1 MRTAEGNEPRLS
13 NQEHRKEAIMDGIT
27 TREKAQSR
35 IYRMRWWTLVVV
47 SVTVLLATIDETIL
61 NVAIPSLQRDL
72 GASASSLQWM
82 VNSYILVFG
91 GLLLTMG
98 AVGDRFGRARMLR
111 YGLAVFALSSLG
123 AALAQ
128 SPAQLIG
135 ARAIMGMG
143 GAMMMPATLAVIVN
157 VFEEKERPKAIAI
170 WAMMAGIGVALGP
183 LLGGALL
190 KYFYWGSVFL
200 VNVPI
205 AGIAIAA
212 SLFLVPDSR
221 DPKSRPLDIPGA
233 LLSMGAFSALILAII
248 EGPDWGVA
256 SPRLAIVVATAVVLG
271 LGFVLRERQAAYPLL
286 DFALFRLPR
295 FTTGAAAISLAFF
308 STVGFIF
315 GFTQYLQFVQ
325 GHTPLAA
332 GIRFLPIAGGFMF
345 GAVASE
351 ELVRRFGTTRVVAA
365 GLVIMTATM
374 PLILLWEVNTSYL
387 VIGPVVAVIALGAG
401 LVFAPAAEAVMGAV
415 GAAKAGVGSAM
426 NDMTQTLA
434 GAFSI
439 AVVGSVMYAIY
450 AARLGDAVASLP
462 AEEAEVARDS
472 IGAAVQLAASLPQE
486 DALALTTAANS
497 AFTDALGLA
506 VLIAAGFSLVG
517 VLIVARFMPAR
528 DTNVSEDDES
538 QSARELELEG
548 PLAPTY
554 EPSGAGERPPRTVA
568 APFRGG
574 SAQT

>member
-1 MRTAEGNEPRLS
+1 
-13 NQEHRKEAIMDGIT
+13 MDDIT
-27 TREKAQSR
+27 TQEMAQTR
-35 IYRMRWWTLVVV
+35 IHRMRWWTLAVV
-47 SVTVLLATIDETIL
+47 SVTVVLATIDETIL

-82 VNSYILVFG
+82 VNSYVMVFG

-98 AVGDRFGRARMLR
+98 GIGDRFGRARMLR
-111 YGLAVFALSSLG
+111 YGLAVFALSSVG

-128 SPAQLIG
+128 SPSQLIG
-135 ARAIMGMG
+135 ARAIMGVG

-157 VFEEKERPKAIAI
+157 VFKEKEIPKAIAI

-183 LLGGALL
+183 IVGGALL

-205 AGIAIAA
+205 AGLAIVA

-221 DPKSRPLDIPGA
+221 DPESRPLDIPGA
-233 LLSMGAFSALILAII
+233 LLSMGAVSALILAII
-248 EGPDWGVA
+248 EGPEWGA
-256 SPRLAIVVATAVVLG
+256 SSPQLAITAGTAVILG

-295 FTTGAAAISLAFF
+295 FSTGAAAISLGFF
-308 STVGFIF
+308 SMVGFIF

-332 GIRFLPIAGGFMF
+332 GIRFLPMAGGFML
-345 GAVASE
+345 GAIASE
-351 ELVRRFGTTRVVAA
+351 ELARRFGTTKVVAA
-365 GLVIMTATM
+365 GLVIMTVTM
-374 PLILLWEVNTSYL
+374 PLVLLWEVNTSYL
-387 VIGPVVAVIALGAG
+387 MIGPIVAVIALGIG
-401 LVFAPAAEAVMGAV
+401 LVVAPSAEAVMGAV
-415 GAAKAGVGSAM
+415 ESAKAGVGSAM
-426 NDMTQTLA
+426 NDMTQMLA
-434 GAFSI
+434 SAFSI

-450 AARLGDAVASLP
+450 TARLGDAVASLP
-462 AEEAEVARDS
+462 AEAGEVARDS

-486 DALALTTAANS
+486 DALALSIAAKS

-506 VLIAAGFSLVG
+506 VLIGAGFSLIG

-528 DTNVSEDDES
+528 GTNMNEDDISSLEK
-538 QSARELELEG
+538 LELEG
-548 PLAPTY
+548 PLVPID
-554 EPSGAGERPPRTVA
+554 EPSGAGD
-568 APFRGG
+568 GD
-574 SAQT
+574 

>member
-1 MRTAEGNEPRLS
+1 
-13 NQEHRKEAIMDGIT
+13 
-27 TREKAQSR
+27 
-35 IYRMRWWTLVVV
+35 
-47 SVTVLLATIDETIL
+47 
-61 NVAIPSLQRDL
+61 
-72 GASASSLQWM
+72 
-82 VNSYILVFG
+82 
-91 GLLLTMG
+91 MG
-98 AVGDRFGRARMLR
+98 SGC
-111 YGLAVFALSSLG
+111 SPCLG

-157 VFEEKERPKAIAI
+157 VFKEKEMPKAIAI

-183 LLGGALL
+183 ILGGALL
-190 KYFYWGSVFL
+190 KYFYCGSVFL

-205 AGIAIAA
+205 AGLAIAA
-212 SLFLVPDSR
+212 SLFLVPDIR
-221 DPKSRPLDIPGA
+221 DRESRPVDIPGA
-233 LLSMGAFSALILAII
+233 LLSMGAVSALILAVI
-248 EGPDWGVA
+248 EGPEWGVA
-256 SPRLAIVVATAVVLG
+256 SPMLAITVATAVVLG

-295 FTTGAAAISLAFF
+295 FSTGAATVSLAFF
-308 STVGFIF
+308 SMAGFIF

-332 GIRFLPIAGGFMF
+332 GIRFLPAAGGLML
-345 GAVASE
+345 GAIASE

-374 PLILLWEVNTSYL
+374 PLVLLWEVNTSYL
-387 VIGPVVAVIALGAG
+387 VIGPIVAMLALGIG

-415 GAAKAGVGSAM
+415 ETAKAGVGSAM
-426 NDMTQTLA
+426 NDVTQMLA

-462 AEEAEVARDS
+462 AEARDAARDS

-486 DALALTTAANS
+486 DGLAPSAAARS

-506 VLIAAGFSLVG
+506 VLIGAGLSLVG

-528 DTNVSEDDES
+528 VTSVSEDDKS
-538 QSARELELEG
+538 SLPELNLEG
-548 PLAPTY
+548 SLAPLY
-554 EPSGAGERPPRTVA
+554 EPSGAGD
-568 APFRGG
+568 GD
-574 SAQT
+574 

>member
-1 MRTAEGNEPRLS
+1 
-13 NQEHRKEAIMDGIT
+13 MDGIT
-27 TREKAQSR
+27 TQELAQSR
-35 IYRMRWWTLVVV
+35 IHRMRWWTLAVV
-47 SVTVLLATIDETIL
+47 SVTVVLATIDETIL

-82 VNSYILVFG
+82 LNSYMLVFG

-98 AVGDRFGRARMLR
+98 GFGDRFGRARMLR
-111 YGLAVFALSSLG
+111 YGLAVFALSSFG

-143 GAMMMPATLAVIVN
+143 GAMMMPAPLAVIVN
-157 VFEEKERPKAIAI
+157 VFKEKEMPKAIAI

-183 LLGGALL
+183 TLGGALL

-205 AGIAIAA
+205 AAIAIAA

-221 DPKSRPLDIPGA
+221 DPESRPLYIPGA
-233 LLSMGAFSALILAII
+233 LLSMGAVSTLILAVI
-248 EGPDWGVA
+248 EGPNWGA
-256 SPRLAIVVATAVVLG
+256 TSPQLAITVGTAVILG

-295 FTTGAAAISLAFF
+295 FSTGAAAVSLAFF
-308 STVGFIF
+308 SMVGFIF

-332 GIRFLPIAGGFMF
+332 GIRFLPAAGGFML
-345 GAVASE
+345 GAIASE

-374 PLILLWEVNTSYL
+374 PLVLLWEVNTSYL
-387 VIGPVVAVIALGAG
+387 VIGPVVAMISLGVG

-415 GAAKAGVGSAM
+415 EAAKAGVGSAM
-426 NDMTQTLA
+426 NDVTQMLA
-434 GAFSI
+434 GALSI

-462 AEEAEVARDS
+462 AEASELARDS
-472 IGAAVQLAASLPQE
+472 VGAAVQLAASLPLE
-486 DALALTTAANS
+486 DALALSAAAKS
-497 AFTDALGLA
+497 AFTDGMGLA
-506 VLIAAGFSLVG
+506 LLIGAGFSLVG

-528 DTNVSEDDES
+528 DTNVSEDDDS
-538 QSARELELEG
+538 SLQELELEG
-548 PLAPTY
+548 PFAPIN
-554 EPSGAGERPPRTVA
+554 EPSAAGD
-568 APFRGG
+568 GD
-574 SAQT
+574 

>member
-1 MRTAEGNEPRLS
+1 
-13 NQEHRKEAIMDGIT
+13 MDGIT
-27 TREKAQSR
+27 TQEKTQSR
-35 IYRMRWWTLVVV
+35 IYRMRWLTLVVV
-47 SVTVLLATIDETIL
+47 SVTVMLATIDETIL

-82 VNSYILVFG
+82 LNSYMLVFG

-98 AVGDRFGRARMLR
+98 GVGDRFGRARMLR
-111 YGLAVFALSSLG
+111 YGLAVFALSSIG

-143 GAMMMPATLAVIVN
+143 GAMMMPATLAIIVN
-157 VFEEKERPKAIAI
+157 LFEEKEKPKAIAI

-183 LLGGALL
+183 ILGGALL

-212 SLFLVPDSR
+212 SLFLVPNSR
-221 DPKSRPLDIPGA
+221 DPESKPLDIPGA
-233 LLSMGAFSALILAII
+233 LLSMGAVSALMLAIM
-248 EGPDWGVA
+248 EGPEWGVA
-256 SPRLAIVVATAVVLG
+256 SPLLAITVATAVILG
-271 LGFVLRERQAAYPLL
+271 LGFVLREKQTAYPLL

-295 FTTGAAAISLAFF
+295 FSTGAAAVSLAFF
-308 STVGFIF
+308 SMVGFIF

-332 GIRFLPIAGGFMF
+332 GIRFLPAAGGFML
-345 GAVASE
+345 GAIASE
-351 ELVRRFGTTRVVAA
+351 ELVRRFGTTKVVAA

-374 PLILLWEVNTSYL
+374 PLVLLCDVNTSYL
-387 VIGPVVAVIALGAG
+387 VIGPIVAMIALGVG

-415 GAAKAGVGSAM
+415 EVARAGVGSAM
-426 NDMTQTLA
+426 NDVTQMLA

-450 AARLGDAVASLP
+450 AAKLGETVASLP
-462 AEEAEVARDS
+462 AEQAEVVQDS
-472 IGAAVQLAASLPQE
+472 IGAAVQLAASLPQPE
-486 DALALTTAANS
+486 ALALSAAANS

-506 VLIAAGFSLVG
+506 MLIGAGFSLVG

-528 DTNVSEDDES
+528 DPDVSRDGDS
-538 QSARELELEG
+538 GHRKPELG
-548 PLAPTY
+548 SSPTPAPA
-554 EPSGAGERPPRTVA
+554 PAGAGD
-568 APFRGG
+568 GD
-574 SAQT
+574 

>member
-1 MRTAEGNEPRLS
+1 MRTAEGNEPRLN

-27 TREKAQSR
+27 TQEKAQSR
-35 IYRMRWWTLVVV
+35 IHRMRWWTLTVV

-72 GASASSLQWM
+72 GASASSLLWM
-82 VNSYILVFG
+82 VNAYILVFG

-98 AVGDRFGRARMLR
+98 GVGDRFGRARMLR
-111 YGLAVFALSSLG
+111 YGLAVFALSSLS

-143 GAMMMPATLAVIVN
+143 GAMMMPATLAVIIN
-157 VFEEKERPKAIAI
+157 VFGEKERPKAIAI

-183 LLGGALL
+183 ILGGALL
-190 KYFYWGSVFL
+190 KYFYWGSVFM

-205 AGIAIAA
+205 AAIAIVA

-221 DPKSRPLDIPGA
+221 DPESRPLDIPGA
-233 LLSMGAFSALILAII
+233 LLSMGAVSALILAII
-248 EGPDWGVA
+248 EGPNWGVA
-256 SPRLAIVVATAVVLG
+256 SPKFVITAGTAIVMG

-295 FTTGAAAISLAFF
+295 FSTGAAAVSLAFF
-308 STVGFIF
+308 SIVGFMF

-345 GAVASE
+345 GAIASE

-374 PLILLWEVNTSYL
+374 PLVLLWEMNTSYL
-387 VIGPVVAVIALGAG
+387 VIGPIVAVFALGVG

-426 NDMTQTLA
+426 NDVTQMLA
-434 GAFSI
+434 GALSI

-462 AEEAEVARDS
+462 AEAGEMVRDS
-472 IGAAVQLAASLPQE
+472 IWAAVQLAASLPQE
-486 DALALTTAANS
+486 DALALTTAAKS
-497 AFTDALGLA
+497 AFTDALGMA
-506 VLIAAGFSLVG
+506 VLIGAAFSLVG
-517 VLIVARFMPAR
+517 VLVVARFMPAR
-528 DTNVSEDDES
+528 NPAVSGKGAQTSEQLGDDSSTS
-538 QSARELELEG
+538 QTIA
-548 PLAPTY
+548 
-554 EPSGAGERPPRTVA
+554 EPVA
-568 APFRGG
+568 AG
-574 SAQT
+574 TD

>member
-1 MRTAEGNEPRLS
+1 M
-13 NQEHRKEAIMDGIT
+13 
-27 TREKAQSR
+27 
-35 IYRMRWWTLVVV
+35 
-47 SVTVLLATIDETIL
+47 
-61 NVAIPSLQRDL
+61 
-72 GASASSLQWM
+72 
-82 VNSYILVFG
+82 
-91 GLLLTMG
+91 TMG
-98 AVGDRFGRARMLR
+98 GVGDRFGRAKMLR

-123 AALAQ
+123 AAMAQ

-135 ARAIMGMG
+135 ARAIMGIG

-157 VFEEKERPKAIAI
+157 VFKEKEMPKAIAI

-183 LLGGALL
+183 ILGGALL

-221 DPKSRPLDIPGA
+221 DPESRPLDIPGA
-233 LLSMGAFSALILAII
+233 LLSMGAVSALILAII
-248 EGPDWGVA
+248 EGPKWGAA
-256 SPRLAIVVATAVVLG
+256 SPLLAITVATAVILG

-295 FTTGAAAISLAFF
+295 FSTGAAAVSLAFF
-308 STVGFIF
+308 SMVGFIF

-332 GIRFLPIAGGFMF
+332 GIRFLPAAGGFML
-345 GAVASE
+345 GAIASE

-374 PLILLWEVNTSYL
+374 PLVLLWEVNTSYM
-387 VIGPVVAVIALGAG
+387 VIGPIVAVFALGIG

-415 GAAKAGVGSAM
+415 EAAKAGVGSAM
-426 NDMTQTLA
+426 NDVTQMLA
-434 GAFSI
+434 GALSI

-462 AEEAEVARDS
+462 AEAGEIARDS

-486 DALALTTAANS
+486 EALALSVAAKS

-506 VLIAAGFSLVG
+506 VLIGAGLSLVG
-517 VLIVARFMPAR
+517 ALVVARFMPAR
-528 DTNVSEDDES
+528 GTNVSEDDDS
-538 QSARELELEG
+538 SLPELELEG
-548 PLAPTY
+548 PLAPIY
-554 EPSGAGERPPRTVA
+554 EPSGAGD
-568 APFRGG
+568 GD
-574 SAQT
+574 

>member
-1 MRTAEGNEPRLS
+1 MRTAEGNESRLS

-27 TREKAQSR
+27 TQEKKHSR
-35 IYRMRWWTLVVV
+35 IYRMRWLTLAIV

-61 NVAIPSLQRDL
+61 NVTIPSLQRDL
-72 GASASSLQWM
+72 GASASSLQWIL
-82 VNSYILVFG
+82 NSYMLVFG

-98 AVGDRFGRARMLR
+98 AIGDRFGRARMLR

-135 ARAIMGMG
+135 ARAIMGIG
-143 GAMMMPATLAVIVN
+143 GAMMMPATLAIIVN
-157 VFEEKERPKAIAI
+157 VFEEKEKPKAIAI

-183 LLGGALL
+183 ILGGALL

-200 VNVPI
+200 VSVPI

-233 LLSMGAFSALILAII
+233 LLSMGAVSALILAVI
-248 EGPDWGVA
+248 EGPEWGVA
-256 SPRLAIVVATAVVLG
+256 SPRLAITVATAVILG

-295 FTTGAAAISLAFF
+295 FSTGAAAVSLAFF
-308 STVGFIF
+308 SMVGFIF

-325 GHTPLAA
+325 GHSPLAA
-332 GIRFLPIAGGFMF
+332 GIRFLPAAGGLML
-345 GAVASE
+345 GAIASE
-351 ELVRRFGTTRVVAA
+351 ELVRRFGTTRVVVA

-374 PLILLWEVNTSYL
+374 PLVLLWEVNTSYM
-387 VIGPVVAVIALGAG
+387 VIGPIVAMFSLGIG

-415 GAAKAGVGSAM
+415 KAAKAGVGSAM
-426 NDMTQTLA
+426 NDMTQMLA
-434 GAFSI
+434 SAFSI
-439 AVVGSVMYAIY
+439 AMVGTVMYAIY

-462 AEEAEVARDS
+462 AEAREVVLDS
-472 IGAAVQLAASLPQE
+472 IGGDAAA
-486 DALALTTAANS
+486 
-497 AFTDALGLA
+497 
-506 VLIAAGFSLVG
+506 
-517 VLIVARFMPAR
+517 
-528 DTNVSEDDES
+528 
-538 QSARELELEG
+538 
-548 PLAPTY
+548 
-554 EPSGAGERPPRTVA
+554 
-568 APFRGG
+568 RGG
-574 SAQT
+574 ARPIRRGEVGIHGCAGSGGADWRRVLARRGADRC

>member
-1 MRTAEGNEPRLS
+1 
-13 NQEHRKEAIMDGIT
+13 MDDIT
-27 TREKAQSR
+27 TKEKAQSR
-35 IYRMRWWTLVVV
+35 MHRKRWWTLVVV

-135 ARAIMGMG
+135 ARAMMGMG

-183 LLGGALL
+183 ILGGALL
-190 KYFYWGSVFL
+190 EYFYWGSVFL

-221 DPKSRPLDIPGA
+221 DPESRPLDIPGA
-233 LLSMGAFSALILAII
+233 LLSMGAVSALIFAVI
-248 EGPDWGVA
+248 EGPEWGA
-256 SPRLAIVVATAVVLG
+256 TSPRLAVTVATAVVLS
-271 LGFVLRERQAAYPLL
+271 LGFVLRERQAAYPLV

-295 FTTGAAAISLAFF
+295 FSTGAAAVSLAFF
-308 STVGFIF
+308 SVVGFMF

-325 GHTPLAA
+325 GHSPLAA
-332 GIRFLPIAGGFMF
+332 GVRFLPIAGGFML
-345 GAVASE
+345 GAIASE
-351 ELVRRFGTTRVVAA
+351 ELVRRFGTTRIVAA

-374 PLILLWEVNTSYL
+374 PLILLWETNTSYL
-387 VIGPVVAVIALGAG
+387 VIGPIVAVIALGIG

-426 NDMTQTLA
+426 NDMTQMLA

-450 AARLGDAVASLP
+450 AARLGDAAASLP
-462 AEEAEVARDS
+462 ADQREVARDS
-472 IGAAVQLAASLPQE
+472 IGAAVQLAASLPQA
-486 DALALTTAANS
+486 DALALTIAARS

-506 VLIAAGFSLVG
+506 VLIGAGFSLMG

-528 DTNVSEDDES
+528 EPVPMDKEPVPEPVPMDAEERS
-538 QSARELELEG
+538 ELE
-548 PLAPTY
+548 PVLAEQEPTPDLVPVPVPVPVE
-554 EPSGAGERPPRTVA
+554 EPSP
-568 APFRGG
+568 
-574 SAQT
+574 

>member
-1 MRTAEGNEPRLS
+1 MRTAEGSEHKSS
-13 NQEHRKEAIMDGIT
+13 NQEHRKESIMDGIT
-27 TREKAQSR
+27 TQEMARSR
-35 IYRMRWWTLVVV
+35 IHRMRWWTLAVV
-47 SVTVLLATIDETIL
+47 SVTVVLATIDETIL

-72 GASASSLQWM
+72 GASASALQWM
-82 VNSYILVFG
+82 LDSYMLVFA

-98 AVGDRFGRARMLR
+98 GVGDRFGRARMLR

-143 GAMMMPATLAVIVN
+143 GAMMMPATLAIIVN
-157 VFEEKERPKAIAI
+157 VFKEKEMPKAIAI
-170 WAMMAGIGVALGP
+170 WAMMAGVGVALGP
-183 LLGGALL
+183 TLGGALL

-205 AGIAIAA
+205 AAIAIAA

-233 LLSMGAFSALILAII
+233 LLSMGAVSALIIAVI
-248 EGPDWGVA
+248 EGPDWGA
-256 SPRLAIVVATAVVLG
+256 TSPWLAITVGTAVILG

-295 FTTGAAAISLAFF
+295 FSTGAAAVSLAFF
-308 STVGFIF
+308 SMVGFIF

-332 GIRFLPIAGGFMF
+332 GIRFLPAAGGFML
-345 GAVASE
+345 GAIASE

-365 GLVIMTATM
+365 GLVIMIVTM
-374 PLILLWEVNTSYL
+374 PLVLLWEVNTSYM
-387 VIGPVVAVIALGAG
+387 VIGPIVAVISLGVG

-415 GAAKAGVGSAM
+415 DAAKAGVGSAM
-426 NDMTQTLA
+426 NDVTQMLA

-462 AEEAEVARDS
+462 AEVGEVARDS
-472 IGAAVQLAASLPQE
+472 IGAAVQVAASLPQE
-486 DALALTTAANS
+486 DALALTAAAKS

-506 VLIAAGFSLVG
+506 LLIGAGVSLVG

-528 DTNVSEDDES
+528 GTNVSEDDDS
-538 QSARELELEG
+538 SLRELELEG
-548 PLAPTY
+548 PLAPIY
-554 EPSGAGERPPRTVA
+554 EPSGAGD
-568 APFRGG
+568 GD
-574 SAQT
+574 

>member
-1 MRTAEGNEPRLS
+1 
-13 NQEHRKEAIMDGIT
+13 MDGIT
-27 TREKAQSR
+27 TQEMAQSR
-35 IYRMRWWTLVVV
+35 IHRMRWWTLAVV
-47 SVTVLLATIDETIL
+47 SVTVVLATIDETIL

-82 VNSYILVFG
+82 VNSYVLVFG

-98 AVGDRFGRARMLR
+98 GVGDRFGRARMLR

-128 SPAQLIG
+128 SSAQLIG

-157 VFEEKERPKAIAI
+157 VFKEKEMPKAIAI
-170 WAMMAGIGVALGP
+170 WAMMAGIGVAVGP
-183 LLGGALL
+183 IVGGALL

-205 AGIAIAA
+205 AGTAIVA

-221 DPKSRPLDIPGA
+221 DPESRPLDIPGA
-233 LLSMGAFSALILAII
+233 LLSMGAVSALIIAVI
-248 EGPDWGVA
+248 EGPDWGA
-256 SPRLAIVVATAVVLG
+256 TSPRLAITVATAIVLG

-295 FTTGAAAISLAFF
+295 FSTGAAAVSLAFF
-308 STVGFIF
+308 SMVGFIF

-325 GHTPLAA
+325 GHTPMAA
-332 GIRFLPIAGGFMF
+332 GFRFLPIAGGFML
-345 GAVASE
+345 GAIASE

-374 PLILLWEVNTSYL
+374 PLVLLWEVNTSYL
-387 VIGPVVAVIALGAG
+387 VIGPIVAMTALGIG
-401 LVFAPAAEAVMGAV
+401 LVFAPAAESVMGAV
-415 GAAKAGVGSAM
+415 EAAKAGVGSAM
-426 NDMTQTLA
+426 NDVTQMLA
-434 GAFSI
+434 GALSI

-462 AEEAEVARDS
+462 AEAALVVQDS
-472 IGAAVQLAASLPQE
+472 IGGAVQLAASLPQE
-486 DALALTTAANS
+486 DALALAAAAKS

-506 VLIAAGFSLVG
+506 VLISAAFSLVG
-517 VLIVARFMPAR
+517 VLVVARFMPTR
-528 DTNVSEDDES
+528 DPNASEDDDGRP
-538 QSARELELEG
+538 REPYLEG
-548 PLAPTY
+548 PLTPIGD
-554 EPSGAGERPPRTVA
+554 PSGAGD
-568 APFRGG
+568 
-574 SAQT
+574 SD

>member
-1 MRTAEGNEPRLS
+1 
-13 NQEHRKEAIMDGIT
+13 MDGIT
-27 TREKAQSR
+27 TQENAQSR
-35 IYRMRWWTLVVV
+35 IYRRRWWTLVVV
-47 SVTVLLATIDETIL
+47 SITVLLATIDETIL

-72 GASASSLQWM
+72 GASASSLLWM
-82 VNSYILVFG
+82 LNSYLMVFG

-98 AVGDRFGRARMLR
+98 GVGDRFGRARMLR

-157 VFEEKERPKAIAI
+157 VFEEKEKPKAIAI
-170 WAMMAGIGVALGP
+170 WAMISGIGVALGP
-183 LLGGALL
+183 ILGGALL

-205 AGIAIAA
+205 AVIAIAA

-233 LLSMGAFSALILAII
+233 LLSMGAVSALMLAII
-248 EGPDWGVA
+248 EGPQWGAA
-256 SPRLAIVVATAVVLG
+256 SPWLAITVATAVILG

-286 DFALFRLPR
+286 DFALFRMPR
-295 FTTGAAAISLAFF
+295 FSTGAAAVSVAFF
-308 STVGFIF
+308 SITGFIF

-332 GIRFLPIAGGFMF
+332 GIRFLPIAGGFML
-345 GAVASE
+345 GAMASE

-374 PLILLWEVNTSYL
+374 PLVLLWETNTSYL
-387 VIGPVVAVIALGAG
+387 VVGPIVAVIALGIG
-401 LVFAPAAEAVMGAV
+401 LVFAPAAEAVMGSV
-415 GAAKAGVGSAM
+415 TAAKAGVGSAM
-426 NDMTQTLA
+426 NDVAQMLA
-434 GAFSI
+434 GAFSV

-462 AEEAEVARDS
+462 AEAGEIARDS
-472 IGAAVQLAASLPQE
+472 IGAAVQLAATLPQE
-486 DALALTTAANS
+486 DALALSVAAKS
-497 AFTDALGLA
+497 AFTDGLGLA
-506 VLIAAGFSLVG
+506 LLIGAGFSLVG

-528 DTNVSEDDES
+528 DPAVGGKGAQSSEQLGDDSSTSETI
-538 QSARELELEG
+538 A
-548 PLAPTY
+548 
-554 EPSGAGERPPRTVA
+554 EPVA
-568 APFRGG
+568 AG
-574 SAQT
+574 TD